1 MPETVRPGQVD
12 WTGDN
17 PFVYLKTDPEG
28 DWSSLSLFFRITA
41 SIHGR
46 GHLILVV
53 ENPYGDS
60 DDTSVRVGF
69 TDNAPLARFLIDD
82 FASRFALFRP
92 SKIMGDIE
100 LVDGAE
106 FLQEVDGDS
115 SWVEG
120 CRAGD
125 RSAELRWENPGQ
137 AFAVDQPP
145 HESGTGRHEMF
156 SVFRP
161 AASASV
167 TVDGQRLPGTTVE
180 RAFFGGIA
188 QSAALALSET
198 WVRE

>member
-1 MPETVRPGQVD
+1 MTETVRPGQVE

-17 PFVYLKTDPEG
+17 PFVYLKTDPEA

-53 ENPYGDS
+53 DDPYGDS
-60 DDTSVRVGF
+60 SETAVRVAF

-82 FASRFALFRP
+82 FASKFALFRP
-92 SKIMGDIE
+92 SKVMGDIE
-100 LVDGAE
+100 LVEGAE
-106 FLQEVDGDS
+106 FYQEVNGDT
-115 SWVEG
+115 SWVEA
-120 CRAGD
+120 CRVGG
-125 RSAELRWENPGQ
+125 RSAEMRWENIGR

-145 HESGTGRHEMF
+145 HESGTGKHEMF

-161 AASASV
+161 ADSASV
-167 TVDGQRLPGTTVE
+167 SVDGRALSGTTVE
-180 RAFFGGIA
+180 RAFFGGVA